1 MGGVQNFWKQHKLGV
16 SKVCKDNLKKSEKAA
31 THQRSQPR
39 IQAFFTKPPNPHVPP
54 TVPTPSRVIAY
65 AVEPG
70 SSGPCTMPIVS
81 TVALPMPNTHAV
93 SILATL
99 ENATRAL
106 PALPKASETDEIAI
120 FSQGVP
126 TELDK
131 EAAWEYLD
139 PLLNHFLGFNRP
151 VESISEALHGGENG
165 LAGMVR
171 YLKEF
176 VSRYEIDEGLLEGKV
191 QRLVRAIQLR

>member
-1 MGGVQNFWKQHKLGV
+1 
-16 SKVCKDNLKKSEKAA
+16 
-31 THQRSQPR
+31 
-39 IQAFFTKPPNPHVPP
+39 
-54 TVPTPSRVIAY
+54 
-65 AVEPG
+65 
-70 SSGPCTMPIVS
+70 MPVVS
-81 TVALPMPNTHAV
+81 TVALPVPNTRAI
-93 SILATL
+93 SILAML

-106 PALPKASETDEIAI
+106 PALPEASETDEIAI

-131 EAAWEYLD
+131 EDAWEYLD

-151 VESISEALHGGENG
+151 MESISKVLCGGENG
-165 LAGMVR
+165 LVGMVR

-191 QRLVRAIQLR
+191 QRLVHAIQLR

>member
-1 MGGVQNFWKQHKLGV
+1 MGGVQNFWKQHKPGV
-16 SKVCKDNLKKSEKAA
+16 SKACKDNLKKSEKAA

-54 TVPTPSRVIAY
+54 TVPTPLRVIAY
-65 AVEPG
+65 AVKPG
-70 SSGPCTMPIVS
+70 SSGPCTMPVVS

-93 SILATL
+93 SILAML

-131 EAAWEYLD
+131 EDAWEYLD

-151 VESISEALHGGENG
+151 VESISEALRGGENG

-191 QRLVRAIQLR
+191 QRLVRAIQLQ

>member
-1 MGGVQNFWKQHKLGV
+1 
-16 SKVCKDNLKKSEKAA
+16 
-31 THQRSQPR
+31 
-39 IQAFFTKPPNPHVPP
+39 
-54 TVPTPSRVIAY
+54 
-65 AVEPG
+65 
-70 SSGPCTMPIVS
+70 MPIVS